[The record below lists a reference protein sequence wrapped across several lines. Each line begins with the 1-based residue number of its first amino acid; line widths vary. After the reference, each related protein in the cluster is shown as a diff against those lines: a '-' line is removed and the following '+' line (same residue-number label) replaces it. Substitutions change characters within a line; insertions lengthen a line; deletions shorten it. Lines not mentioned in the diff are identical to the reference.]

1 MKMMSAL
8 APLASARYH
17 LHMICM
23 RRTGAQGEV
32 TRDSHAGWGRVMHAV
47 MMTWVAFFF
56 GLLVL
61 PSAFALDAV
70 RVTPQL
76 EAIDLLPVIQTY
88 QSREDRLEIQ
98 TARDANG
105 IVRRIEVQAREAGAR
120 PQWMAFALA
129 NETGEQID
137 RLLVAPRFKL
147 AGSGVFWPDLASSRI
162 EAITASHGFKPE
174 REDGA
179 EADLFLITLEP
190 GQIVTFVAELKGNR
204 LPELALW
211 DPEVYKDKLNSLTL
225 YRGIVTGIAALL
237 AIFLTIVLALRAAL
251 IFPASAAL
259 AWAVLVYL
267 GIDFGFIGRF
277 FALRPEVENIYRAG
291 AEAVLGGTL
300 LVFLFAYLNLNRWHA
315 RYGHI
320 TLVWLGVLGL
330 LIALASIDPAV
341 ASGIARISMA
351 AIAVIGFVLVVFLA
365 FHRYD
370 RATMLVPTWLMLL
383 IWVGGAGLV
392 VNGQVVND
400 VAAPALLGGLVLIVL
415 LIAFT
420 VMQNVFASGS
430 VASGAVPDAER
441 KALAFVGGGDLIFD
455 WDVGDDHLHLS
466 PDLEMHLGLERGSL
480 DGRASSLMEVI
491 HHADRD
497 RYRATLDA
505 MIEQRRGRIAQDLR
519 LMSRDGAVVWYRL
532 KARPV
537 VNRDGEVVRIVGS
550 LTDVTAVHVAQD
562 RLLHDA
568 IHDHLTGLP
577 NRRLLMDRLENTLLA
592 LRNPGSTAPKPAMI
606 LVDVDRFK
614 QVNESV
620 GVNAGDI
627 ILLTIARRLARVSR
641 PGDTLARVSG
651 DSFALMMISE
661 QDPQRIMAL
670 ADLVRRAVSTP
681 ITHGER
687 QIYLTGSVGVAFL
700 DEGALNDREA
710 FLRNADLASI
720 HAKRSGR
727 DRCEVYRASM
737 RTAPQ
742 DKFSLANDLRKAI
755 EGKELEVQFQPI
767 VRLDD
772 RSIAGFEALVRW
784 NHPRLGRL
792 PPGEFISI
800 AEETGLIVELGL
812 FVLETTARELLLWQ
826 QNLVVDPPIF
836 ASVNVSS
843 RQLIRHDIL
852 QDVRNVLIRYP
863 VLPGT
868 LKLEITETL
877 VMESPEYAAQIL
889 HKLRELGAGLALDDF
904 GTGFSSLS
912 YLQRFPFDTLK
923 IDQSF
928 VRHDDTGK
936 RPMILR
942 SIVGLAHD
950 LGMNIVAEGAE
961 SEADTVELF
970 QLGCEFAQGYVFGPA
985 ISIEQTRKLIGIT
998 V

>member
-1 MKMMSAL
+1 MTRCLPHPSPRTRATAFSRVLWCAMGVLAL
-8 APLASARYH
+8 AALLLPRAAS
-17 LHMICM
+17 
-23 RRTGAQGEV
+23 
-32 TRDSHAGWGRVMHAV
+32 
-47 MMTWVAFFF
+47 
-56 GLLVL
+56 
-61 PSAFALDAV
+61 ALDAI
-70 RVTPQL
+70 RITPQT
-76 EAIDLLPVIQTY
+76 EAIDLLPAIQTY

-120 PQWMAFALA
+120 PRWIAFALQNDT
-129 NETGEQID
+129 NETID

-147 AGSGVFWPDLASSRI
+147 AGSGVFWPDLASVRI
-162 EAITASHGFKPE
+162 EAITASHGFRPE
-174 REDGA
+174 REEGP
-179 EADLFLITLEP
+179 EADMFTISLEP
-190 GQIVTFVAELKGNR
+190 GAIVTFVAELRGTR
-204 LPELALW
+204 LPELTLW
-211 DPEVYKDKLNSLTL
+211 EPEVYKDKLNALTL

-237 AIFLTIVLALRAAL
+237 ATFLTIVLALRAAL

-291 AEAVLGGTL
+291 SEAVLGGTL
-300 LVFLFAYLNLNRWHA
+300 LVFLFAYLNLNRWHS

-320 TLVWLGVLGL
+320 TLVWLGLLGL
-330 LIALASIDPAV
+330 LIAMSSIDPGV

-351 AIAVIGFVLVVFLA
+351 AIAGIGFVLIVYLA

-370 RATMLVPTWLMLL
+370 RAIMLVPTWFLL
-383 IWVGGAGLV
+383 LVWVGGAALV
-392 VNGQVVND
+392 VSGQVQND

-415 LIAFT
+415 MIAFT
-420 VMQNVFASGS
+420 VMQNVFSSSS

-441 KALAFVGGGDLIFD
+441 KALAFVGGGDLLFD
-455 WDVGDDHLHLS
+455 WDVSDDHLHVS
-466 PDLEMHLGLERGSL
+466 PELEMHLGLERGAL
-480 DGRASSLMEVI
+480 DGRASAMIEII
-491 HHADRD
+491 HPADRD
-497 RYRATLDA
+497 RYRAALDA
-505 MIEQRRGRIAQDLR
+505 MIEQRRGRIGQDFR
-519 LMSRDGAVVWYRL
+519 LMARDGSTVWYRL

-550 LTDVTAVHVAQD
+550 FADVTAVHVTQD

-568 IHDHLTGLP
+568 IHDHLTSLP
-577 NRRLLMDRLENTLLA
+577 NRRLLLDRLETTLINA
-592 LRNPGSTAPKPAMI
+592 RHGGPGARKPALI
-606 LVDVDRFK
+606 LLDIDRFK

-620 GVNAGDI
+620 GVSAGDI
-627 ILLTIARRLARVSR
+627 ILLTIARRLGRVARA
-641 PGDTLARVSG
+641 GDTLARISG
-651 DSFALMMISE
+651 DSFALVVVSE
-661 QDPQRIMAL
+661 QEPQRIMAL

-687 QIYLTGSVGVAFL
+687 QIYLTGSVGVALL
-700 DEGALNDREA
+700 DETSLNDKEA
-710 FLRNADLASI
+710 FIRNAELASI
-720 HAKRSGR
+720 HAKRTGR
-727 DRCEVYRASM
+727 DRVEIYRASM
-737 RTAPQ
+737 RNTPH
-742 DKFSLANDLRKAI
+742 DRFNLSNDLRRAI
-755 EGKELEVQFQPI
+755 ERNELEVQFQPI
-767 VRLDD
+767 VRLED

-800 AEETGLIVELGL
+800 AEESGLIVDLGL
-812 FVLETTARELLLWQ
+812 FVLETTARELSSWQ
-826 QNLVVDPPIF
+826 QALVVDPPIF

-843 RQLIRHDIL
+843 RQLIRQDIL
-852 QDVRNVLIRYP
+852 QDLKNVLMRYP
-863 VLPGT
+863 CQRGS

-877 VMESPEYAAQIL
+877 VMENPEYAAQIL
-889 HKLRELGAGLALDDF
+889 EKARELGAGLALDDF

-936 RPMILR
+936 RPLILR

-950 LGMNIVAEGAE
+950 LGMDIVAEGAE

-970 QLGCEFAQGYVFGPA
+970 QLGCQFAQGYVFGPA
-985 ISIEQTRKLIGIT
+985 ISIDQARKLIGISGGA
-998 V
+998 